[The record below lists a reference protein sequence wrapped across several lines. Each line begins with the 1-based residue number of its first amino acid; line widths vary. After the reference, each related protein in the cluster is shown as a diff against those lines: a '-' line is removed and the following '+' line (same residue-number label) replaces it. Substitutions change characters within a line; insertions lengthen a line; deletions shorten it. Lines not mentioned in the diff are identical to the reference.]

1 MPNPIDMG
9 ITQACIANYSRN
21 NQQQLQNVQAND
33 MPKGNCIAECIANQT
48 KLYRGNGFFDRT
60 HLARIF
66 LNSVSGDREWG
77 DIVASTVNMCIN
89 ESIFNLVKNI

>member
-1 MPNPIDMG
+1 MPNPIDIG
-9 ITQACIANYSRN
+9 TTLACIANYSRN

-33 MPKGNCIAECIANQT
+33 LPKGNCISECIANQT
-48 KLYRGNGFFDRT
+48 KLYRGSGLIDRIK
-60 HLARIF
+60 LARLF

-89 ESIFNLVKNI
+89 ESTFNLVKNI